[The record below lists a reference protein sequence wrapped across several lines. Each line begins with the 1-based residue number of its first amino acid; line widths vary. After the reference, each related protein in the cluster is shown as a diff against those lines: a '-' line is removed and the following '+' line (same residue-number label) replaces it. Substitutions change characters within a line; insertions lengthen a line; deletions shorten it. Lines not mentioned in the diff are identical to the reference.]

1 MFFGRSDQCHQW
13 FYDGFLMLLPSL
25 SMVFDGSGPLVKRCD
40 GFDGSLWSN
49 NRTSKKVE
57 EAQNRK
63 LALVFTIQNLK
74 IDGIMEKGQVSFL
87 LV

>member
-1 MFFGRSDQCHQW
+1 MRHNRGLRRAHVCFIQPRTSRLLVRVILPPAAWLDMPILSDNNMFRL
-13 FYDGFLMLLPSL
+13 Y
-25 SMVFDGSGPLVKRCD
+25 
-40 GFDGSLWSN
+40 
-49 NRTSKKVE
+49 NRTSKKVD

-74 IDGIMEKGQVSFL
+74 IDGIMEKGQVSFI